1 MVSSGCWRPWSSPKI
16 GASADQWPSMRT
28 HEITSGTR
36 LQPTSVAT
44 HRSWRAHPPL
54 GRVLAHC
61 RYPSRHPRCGRRIR
75 AAGQYHRY
83 PGRPS
88 RCRQAGRTHSTCLS
102 RTQFRLWRR
111 RPRQKS
117 MTAPVRISTAVFAC
131 SARRRSGHRFCSER
145 RPRRINFGSSRLTPN
160 RCNVK
165 ELPCVCAFRFIAR
178 AVRRHDTHHPRF
190 VPVQDRS
197 DARRQIA
204 WPRSALAAG
213 RRAAAR
219 LRPLA
224 DPADARA
231 HVGLGGSYVARCPK
245 AARCSARRFADEV
258 DTFGRSSITF
268 ATVEGRKAPPSP
280 WRVGVAK
287 LETGSAV
294 LTRTG
299 ADTRIVSTV
308 NPDGFKLRS

>member
-1 MVSSGCWRPWSSPKI
+1 MTPSRFSLLGHPREVGTTTNGGVLRLLASLEFSEDRCI
-16 GASADQWPSMRT
+16 GR
-28 HEITSGTR
+28 
-36 LQPTSVAT
+36 SVAVNANT
-44 HRSWRAHPPL
+44 RDHERDNASTDICCNTSEWRVHPPL
-54 GRVLAHC
+54 GRVLAHS

-145 RPRRINFGSSRLTPN
+145 RPRRISFGSSRLTPN

-165 ELPCVCAFRFIAR
+165 ELLCVCAFRFIAR

-219 LRPLA
+219 LPALA

-231 HVGLGGSYVARCPK
+231 HVVLVVHTLHGAPRRRDVRPGDSPTKSTRSAGHRSLSQPSR
-245 AARCSARRFADEV
+245 AARRRPARGGLA
-258 DTFGRSSITF
+258 
-268 ATVEGRKAPPSP
+268 SP
-280 WRVGVAK
+280 
-287 LETGSAV
+287 
-294 LTRTG
+294 
-299 ADTRIVSTV
+299 
-308 NPDGFKLRS
+308 N